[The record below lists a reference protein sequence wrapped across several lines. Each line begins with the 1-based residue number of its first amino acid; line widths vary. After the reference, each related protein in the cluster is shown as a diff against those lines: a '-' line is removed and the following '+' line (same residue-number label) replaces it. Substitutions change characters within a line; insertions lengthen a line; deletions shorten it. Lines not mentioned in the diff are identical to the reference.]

1 MPGEIRRRIDKTRA
15 VQYLEMVMRL
25 LFLYMIILSAC
36 MTMVSV
42 VCASDLEKE
51 KRWADQVVDALL
63 DGEALY
69 LNDGRGEFLAIET
82 EGVSGNGR
90 KAAIVMHGTG
100 VHPNWPTV
108 VLPLRVGLTESGW
121 HTLSIQMPVLANEA
135 EHAEYAAIYDWVP
148 GRIDAATAYLRDKGF
163 ETIVLIAHSQGA
175 TMTAF
180 YLSRPHAKVDGFV
193 AIGMS
198 AGITGG
204 PMDTL
209 AQLPGVMTPTL
220 DLYGS
225 GDLPEVL
232 ASVSDRAAAA
242 GRAGGDYSQQE
253 VAGADH
259 FFDGEETELLDAV
272 NGWLD
277 QRY

>member
-1 MPGEIRRRIDKTRA
+1 MRKL
-15 VQYLEMVMRL
+15 YLTIL
-25 LFLYMIILSAC
+25 TSCFLMMNA
-36 MTMVSV
+36 V

-51 KRWADQVVDALL
+51 KRWADQVAESLL

-69 LNDGRGEFLAIET
+69 LNDGRAPFLAIET
-82 EGVSGNGR
+82 ESGGGDAR
-90 KAAIVMHGTG
+90 KAVILMHGTG
-100 VHPNWPTV
+100 VHPNWPTI

-135 EHAEYAAIYDWVP
+135 EHAEYASIYDWVP
-148 GRIDAATAYLRDKGF
+148 GRIEAAVSHLRENGF
-163 ETIVLIAHSQGA
+163 EKIVLIAHSQGS
-175 TMTAF
+175 TMTAY
-180 YLSRPHAKVDGFV
+180 YLGRPHGPVEGFV

-198 AGITGG
+198 GGIAGG

-209 AQLPGVMTPTL
+209 SQLPGIGTPTL

-225 GDLPEVL
+225 EDLPEVL
-232 ASVSDRAAAA
+232 ASVADRAAAA

-259 FFDGEETELLDAV
+259 FFDGEEAELLDAV
-272 NGWLD
+272 NAWLD

>member
-1 MPGEIRRRIDKTRA
+1 
-15 VQYLEMVMRL
+15 MRFLFMMIL
-25 LFLYMIILSAC
+25 LAG

-69 LNDGRGEFLAIET
+69 LDDGRAEFLAIET
-82 EGVSGNGR
+82 ESDDGDSR

-108 VLPLRVGLTESGW
+108 VLPLRVGSDR
-121 HTLSIQMPVLANEA
+121 VRLA
-135 EHAEYAAIYDWVP
+135 YAVHPDAGVGER
-148 GRIDAATAYLRDKGF
+148 GRTCGVRRRSTIGCRAGLMLRPPTCRGKGF
-163 ETIVLIAHSQGA
+163 EKIVLIAHSQGA

-180 YLSRPHAKVDGFV
+180 YLSRPHPEVDGFV

-198 AGITGG
+198 AGISGG

-209 AQLPGVMTPTL
+209 AQLPGVTTPTL

-225 GDLPEVL
+225 EDLPEVL
-232 ASVSDRAAAA
+232 TSVTDRAAAA
-242 GRAGGDYSQQE
+242 GRAGVTIPS
-253 VAGADH
+253 
-259 FFDGEETELLDAV
+259 
-272 NGWLD
+272 
-277 QRY
+277 RK

>member
-1 MPGEIRRRIDKTRA
+1 
-15 VQYLEMVMRL
+15 MRSLRLML
-25 LFLYMIILSAC
+25 LGAC
-36 MTMVSV
+36 LAMVSLAL
-42 VCASDLEKE
+42 ASDLEKE
-51 KRWADQVVDALL
+51 QRWADQVVDALL
-63 DGEALY
+63 DGEAVV
-69 LNDGRGEFLAIET
+69 LNDGRADFLGIET
-82 EGVSGNGR
+82 ESADGGLG
-90 KAAIVMHGTG
+90 KAAIVMHGVG
-100 VHPNWPTV
+100 VHPDWPTV

-135 EHAEYAAIYDWVP
+135 EHAAYAAIYDWVP
-148 GRIDAATAYLRDKGF
+148 GRVGAAIRYLRAKGA
-163 ETIVLIAHSQGA
+163 EKVVLIAHSQGS

-180 YLSRPHAKVDGFV
+180 YLSQAHDAVEGFV

-198 AGITGG
+198 GGIAGG

-209 AQLPGVMTPTL
+209 AQLPRIKTPLL

-225 GDLPEVL
+225 EDLPEVL
-232 ASVSDRAAAA
+232 ESAGDRAAAA
-242 GRAGGDYSQQE
+242 GRAAGDYSQQQ

-277 QRY
+277 KRY